1 MGQNIKL
8 QTLLHIFT
16 IDRFYRFTK

>member
-8 QTLLHIFT
+8 QTLVQIFT
-16 IDRFYRFTK
+16 K